1 MGNEKLAGKR
11 LNMPRLFDF
20 FSHALKLV
28 LRPTYQT
35 EAQKQLASYAA
46 RSCMYK
52 IDINLNHN
60 PVVKHTRRQQQ
71 PRCRRVKP
79 FFFSSIS
86 HEPCLLT
93 DSAWLHQY
101 CGTFWRSILPY
112 YYYMGCKGM
121 KKFICSSWSILCF
134 ARCCAKRFPLKH
146 SATKWSSTLWSF
158 QYFFFASAVHSFLLE
173 KKHYVESAK
182 AVVKLSVC
190 WA

>member
-79 FFFSSIS
+79 FFFHLSRMSHVYWQTAPDCISTVELSEGAFYRTIIIWGAKGWKSSFAAHEAFYALLDAVQSAS
-86 HEPCLLT
+86 HWNILQQSGVLLCEVFNIFFLLLPCIAFYLK
-93 DSAWLHQY
+93 
-101 CGTFWRSILPY
+101 RSIMWNL
-112 YYYMGCKGM
+112 
-121 KKFICSSWSILCF
+121 
-134 ARCCAKRFPLKH
+134 R
-146 SATKWSSTLWSF
+146 
-158 QYFFFASAVHSFLLE
+158 
-173 KKHYVESAK
+173 
-182 AVVKLSVC
+182 KLS
-190 WA
+190 